1 MKTKIYKNLN
11 LVLLILFVV
20 GTIWG
25 YESLPKEIPL
35 FMQSPNRNLF
45 IGISFC
51 ILLLL
56 AVFSFYPQKMS
67 GSTNAVRNEITT
79 VVLNFLGIGIILYY
93 FVIVARYSGFEINH
107 LKLIALILGG
117 MMILIGN
124 LLPQMPFESRIGFK
138 LPWILK
144 DKLYWQKTHRFAG
157 YTAIPFGILQCI
169 LVLFVKNSNWALL
182 PGIGAWIILVCIYS
196 IIISAEKKQK

>member
-20 GTIWG
+20 GTICG

-35 FMQSPNRNLF
+35 FMQSSNRNLF

-79 VVLNFLGIGIILYY
+79 FVLNFLGIGIVLYY

-124 LLPQMPFESRIGFK
+124 LLPQMPFQSRIGFK

-144 DKLYWQKTHRFAG
+144 DKLCWQKTHRFAG

-169 LVLFVKNSNWALL
+169 LVLFVKNSNWALVL
-182 PGIGAWIILVCIYS
+182 GIGAWIILVCIYS